1 MTKYAEASTLS
12 MIPKAEK
19 IVEYTYDIIA
29 KLPRVE
35 KYNIGTEVK
44 NIAHS
49 IMKSCVRIN
58 KVDKLDR
65 MKYCNLL
72 DSDIILSKVYI
83 RLMYRQ
89 KYISEKQY
97 MYYISILDELGKML
111 GGYIKSLNLKDVKEN
126 K

>member
-1 MTKYAEASTLS
+1 MIKHAEVSTLS
-12 MIPKAEK
+12 MIPKTEK
-19 IVEYTYDIIA
+19 IVEYSYDIIS

-65 MKYCNLL
+65 
-72 DSDIILSKVYI
+72 
-83 RLMYRQ
+83 
-89 KYISEKQY
+89 
-97 MYYISILDELGKML
+97 
-111 GGYIKSLNLKDVKEN
+111 IK
-126 K
+126 